1 MLERDRRPQLI
12 SVVDVVGVD
21 GLPPPLPRSQYV
33 FAAVWAAGADIA
45 VVYGASSSWSKDLS
59 SPISTR
65 FSITAVFS
73 PTSQRG

>member
-1 MLERDRRPQLI
+1 MSRGRARPQPLRVEQTRSELSWPI
-12 SVVDVVGVD
+12 GLLPIFVVDVVGVD

-45 VVYGASSSWSKDLS
+45 AVYGAS
-59 SPISTR
+59 
-65 FSITAVFS
+65 S